1 MTEAVAV
8 ELDAQYR
15 QLREECGL
23 VDRSERGKL
32 FVKGSEAAEY
42 LQGQLT
48 NDIEKLEVG
57 KGCYAA
63 LLDRKGHMQ
72 ADMRVL
78 RPAEDEI
85 WIDVEPVALEATR
98 RHLQTYK
105 IGRDVEVEDV
115 TAERTILSLIGPR
128 SAEVAGSPPLP
139 EHSCEELTV
148 AGITCLGVGTAGGI
162 DLIAATAET
171 ERLVAALREAGAAEV
186 APEAAEILRVEAG
199 TPRFGFEMDTSTMPA
214 EAGIVERA
222 VDFEK
227 GCYIGQETVAR
238 LHYKGKPNRHLRGLR
253 LSAPAPTG
261 AAIRL
266 GDREV
271 GVLGGSCVSPAQGT
285 IALAIVRREA
295 EPGSELAVG
304 EDGVTARVVDL
315 PFV

>member
-1 MTEAVAV
+1 MAQAVTM

-23 VDRSERGKL
+23 LDRSERGKL
-32 FVKGSEAAEY
+32 LVRGAEAAEY

-48 NDIEKLEVG
+48 NDVEGLAAGEG
-57 KGCYAA
+57 GYAA

-78 RPAEDEI
+78 RLAEDET
-85 WIDVEPVALEATR
+85 WIDIEATALEATR

-105 IGRDVEVEDV
+105 IGRDVEVEDMS
-115 TAERTILSLIGPR
+115 AERVILSLIGPR

-139 EHSCEELTV
+139 EYASEELTV
-148 AGITCLGVGTAGGI
+148 VGIACLAVGTAHGI

-171 ERLVAALREAGAAEV
+171 ERLAAALREAGAAEV
-186 APEAAEILRVEAG
+186 APEAAEILRIEAG
-199 TPRFGFEMDTSTMPA
+199 TPRFGFEMDTATMPA

-253 LSAPAPTG
+253 LSAPAPAG
-261 AAIRL
+261 AVLRL
-266 GDREV
+266 GAREV
-271 GVLGGSCVSPAQGT
+271 GTLGGSCVSPLHGP

-304 EDGVTARVVDL
+304 EDGVTARVIDL

>member
-1 MTEAVAV
+1 MAQTVTV

-32 FVKGSEAAEY
+32 LVRGSEAAEY

-57 KGCYAA
+57 EGCYAA
-63 LLDRKGHMQ
+63 LLDRKGHIQ

-78 RPAEDEI
+78 RPAEDKI
-85 WIDVEPVALEATR
+85 WIDVEPVALEAAR

-139 EHSCEELTV
+139 EHSSEELTV
-148 AGITCLGVGTAGGI
+148 AGDTCLVVGTASGI

-171 ERLVAALREAGAAEV
+171 ERLVAVLREAGATEV

-199 TPRFGFEMDTSTMPA
+199 TPRFGFEMDTATMPA

-261 AAIRL
+261 AALKL
-266 GDREV
+266 GDREA
-271 GVLGGSCVSPAQGT
+271 GVLGGSCVSPAHGP

-295 EPGSELAVG
+295 EPGDELTVG